1 MALVGGGGA
10 GNVTGSNPSGT
21 SSSIKFIGDHAYAY
35 SGTVDVDNN
44 ETTLLDFSIGG
55 SYVVAK
61 FQPYNNYTGGTDSQF
76 KIYLDEQ
83 LIMVTHM
90 ASSSTGTPFEEME
103 LLIPSFTRLRITGK
117 NATDSGTIS
126 VMGTITGRVYA

>member
-10 GNVTGSNPSGT
+10 SNVAGSNPAGVG
-21 SSSIKFIGDHAYAY
+21 SSLNYIGDHAYAY

-44 ETTLLDFSIGG
+44 ETTLLDFSVGNG
-55 SYVVAK
+55 YVVAK
-61 FQPYNNYTGGTDSQF
+61 FQPYNNFIGGTDSQF

-103 LLIPSFTRLRITGK
+103 LLIPSYTRVRITGK
-117 NATDSGTIS
+117 NATDTGTIS
-126 VMGTITGRVYA
+126 VLGTISGRVYA